1 MNLIAKIALLAKQ
14 KVEIVTEK
22 ANHHAARIVNQGI
35 IAQLEVQQVQK
46 SATKAFIVRLGQKN

>member
-22 ANHHAARIVNQGI
+22 ANLHAARIVNQGI
-35 IAQLEVQQVQK
+35 IAQLEVRQVQN
-46 SATKAFIVRLGQKN
+46 SVTKAFIVRLGQKN